1 MENITVENLKQFL
14 DLDTEVK
21 FTVVNLTR
29 LRSSYKNFENDEKF
43 LQYMLQ
49 LFLKKI

>member
-1 MENITVENLKQFL
+1 
-14 DLDTEVK
+14 
-21 FTVVNLTR
+21 

-49 LFLKKI
+49 LFLKKIWTKTIKFKSKKNK